1 MAYMIIPN
9 VISGHIP
16 IKRLTMNKPIRIATV
31 LLSSMLTPSSIKNR
45 TRKKGSYLMSSIQKP
60 PLPNFSIVGMMPGPE
75 LRDLFHF
82 NGTKKRGD
90 EFNRKIDEANERA
103 WAEFHEQL
111 DEWKRSQS

>member
-1 MAYMIIPN
+1 
-9 VISGHIP
+9 
-16 IKRLTMNKPIRIATV
+16 
-31 LLSSMLTPSSIKNR
+31 
-45 TRKKGSYLMSSIQKP
+45 MSSIQKP

-90 EFNRKIDEANERA
+90 EFNRKIDEANDKA
-103 WAEFHEQL
+103 LADFHKQL